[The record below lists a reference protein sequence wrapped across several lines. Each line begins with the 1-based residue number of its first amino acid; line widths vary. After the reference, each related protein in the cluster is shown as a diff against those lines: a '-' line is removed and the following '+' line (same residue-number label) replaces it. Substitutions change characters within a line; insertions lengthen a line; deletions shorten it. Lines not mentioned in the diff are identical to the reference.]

1 MLKITTI
8 TEMTNGLKT
17 VHVKLNGVVMK
28 SFHDEFKLEY
38 NQFNRPVRQDKLAS
52 RQAAGFIFSLHKKLG
67 ASLGEDINN

>member
-17 VHVKLNGVVMK
+17 VHVKLNGVVMQ

-38 NQFNRPVRQDKLAS
+38 NQFNLPVRQDRLAS
-52 RQAAGFIFSLHKKLG
+52 RQAADFIFNLYKKLG
-67 ASLGEDINN
+67 KSLGEEII